1 MSSSLKDAA
10 QRKGSFLQTMKAV
23 GWSFFGVRKSAEYEK
38 DVSRLNPVHVVIAG
52 VDGPGDQPAGLDAQE
67 DRLDLAALDL
77 DPHRLY
83 LVAEAHAVVDAG
95 GDSDLEQLALVGRR
109 GDVAAYAA
117 DGRPRSSKANREID
131 RGQRRRGPPRRDH
144 HQRARVGL
152 ESRHAPQH
160 DNRKDGKQ
168 CRANP
173 EKTSPRGQGVSC
185 SGVPP

>member
-1 MSSSLKDAA
+1 M
-10 QRKGSFLQTMKAV
+10 KGSDD
-23 GWSFFGVRKSAEYEK
+23 
-38 DVSRLNPVHVVIAG
+38 DVLAGDRVEVEGPARLIGQVEGRHRDEPSRELAQAQVHVVIAG
-52 VDGPGDQPAGLDAQE
+52 VDGPGDQPAGLDAQKH
-67 DRLDLAALDL
+67 RLDLAAFHL
-77 DPHRLY
+77 DPHRLR
-83 LVAEAHAVVDAG
+83 LVADAYAVVDAG
-95 GDSDLEQLALVGRR
+95 GDRDLEQLALVGRR
-109 GDVAAYAA
+109 RHFPAYAA

-160 DNRKDGKQ
+160 DHREDGKQ

-173 EKTSPRGQGVSC
+173 EKTSPRGQSVSC